1 MVRIKENLEDSVEE
15 GQEVKV
21 ELLEGDKVY
30 IFLQEGIFVY
40 LCVCVWDE
48 VRRVLGEVM
57 YGFLLILQI
66 LIFNYQSV
74 VMIIC
79 FMFLWFLV
87 YYFYRVIVCLLVCVQ
102 QIIGVMQ

>member
-1 MVRIKENLEDSVEE
+1 MVRIKENSEDSVEE

-57 YGFLLILQI
+57 YGFLLI
-66 LIFNYQSV
+66 FG
-74 VMIIC
+74 

-102 QIIGVMQ
+102 QIIGVIQ